1 MKNKV
6 YILSQGEH
14 IEQEDELI
22 DKRRRSPLVKKW
34 QVLNCL
40 LFFEKCIIC
49 NHRWIV
55 KYIVMCSVNQTS
67 LQVLL
72 NHNIFFLSWILSLT
86 SKCLV
91 LVPNVSR
98 SPFCKFLHIFKIPT
112 ISKINASLLPK
123 GIHKT
128 ELLFFSNFRLIIM
141 WEYWIEYGMVKW
153 NFRFAGSLN
162 FLMTRLIYF
171 SFLKFLVIF
180 DEIQTGFST
189 CFGYKDSSLS
199 LFNFAACFNH

>member
-1 MKNKV
+1 MQTKFSINWW
-6 YILSQGEH
+6 SWG
-14 IEQEDELI
+14 
-22 DKRRRSPLVKKW
+22 LV
-34 QVLNCL
+34 
-40 LFFEKCIIC
+40 
-49 NHRWIV
+49 
-55 KYIVMCSVNQTS
+55 
-67 LQVLL
+67 
-72 NHNIFFLSWILSLT
+72 
-86 SKCLV
+86 LV

-153 NFRFAGSLN
+153 NFRFAGSLI

-180 DEIQTGFST
+180 DDFRRALAHSLQVLIKIYHRFESPTKSVTKQTAHE
-189 CFGYKDSSLS
+189 
-199 LFNFAACFNH
+199 NFPNKI